1 MPTGIYLESERISSM
16 VPKAFEEKYVRLYSR
31 FVDCS
36 GAEHGSELTEED
48 GKLVRR
54 VLRSAFFAWAN
65 QEDNDARLVEPPT
78 PARVSCSY
86 TRAPGSCAASGKL
99 ERHGLSPMLE
109 ELTAKRERQTPG
121 KEGARST
128 RPSSDS
134 GESGSGNTNAAKK
147 RLKLK

>member
-1 MPTGIYLESERISSM
+1 M
-16 VPKAFEEKYVRLYSR
+16 VPKAFEEKYIRLYSR

-36 GAEHGSELTEED
+36 EAEHDCEFTEED
-48 GKLVRR
+48 GKLMRH

-78 PARVSCSY
+78 PARVSRSH
-86 TRAPGSCAASGKL
+86 TWAPGSCAASGML

-109 ELTAKRERQTPG
+109 EQTAKRERQTPA
-121 KEGARST
+121 KEGTRS
-128 RPSSDS
+128 SSVS